1 MPPGVCGGRRA
12 SPRYAARR
20 SKQLREAKS
29 SSEKRNDI
37 ALQRWSLFD
46 HLGENISTLL
56 NYLRRFIFFE
66 LSAILFFLIK
76 KRRRPDSRRTVS
88 AVAVNQHVAL
98 AGGGGRGL
106 ELEGLGVAFL
116 NHHVDRVRFG

>member
-1 MPPGVCGGRRA
+1 MKPNAAGRVSVAGDGA

-29 SSEKRNDI
+29 SSEKRNDV

-56 NYLRRFIFFE
+56 NYLRRFIF
-66 LSAILFFLIK
+66 LNCLPFFFSSLK
-76 KRRRPDSRRTVS
+76 SRDGQTPDEPCLQSP
-88 AVAVNQHVAL
+88 
-98 AGGGGRGL
+98 
-106 ELEGLGVAFL
+106 
-116 NHHVDRVRFG
+116 